1 MRIFKQMLII
11 LGLNFGGE
19 LLSSLLRLPIPGS
32 ITGMILLLALLLTGV
47 LKEEHIA
54 ETADFFLNNMGFFFI
69 PAGVGIMVS
78 YQAIEGSYAETISV
92 IILSTLI
99 VLTVTSLV
107 TQLLIKSGNKNDRK
121 TD

>member
-1 MRIFKQMLII
+1 MLII

-19 LLSSLLRLPIPGS
+19 FLSSLLRLPVPGS
-32 ITGMILLLALLLTGV
+32 ITGMILLLVLLLTGL

-78 YQAIEGSYAETISV
+78 YQAVEGSYAETISV

-107 TQLLIKSGNKNDRK
+107 TQLLIKSGKKHDRK
-121 TD
+121 TN